1 MFIRVTRG
9 LKIRDP
15 LTKLFIPDEGC
26 NVVESPFW
34 HRRINDGDAEIVSAP
49 AAPEVSSKESDE

>member
-1 MFIRVTRG
+1 MFVRAKTG

-26 NVVESPFW
+26 NVVESPYW
-34 HRRINDGDAEIVSAP
+34 TKALMVGDVEIVEP
-49 AAPEVSSKESDE
+49 VEQSKESE